1 MEPAVQRRRQGE
13 IRSEGLPAEPARLQS
28 AAEAARALERA
39 LAHFESV
46 LGQLEERAERPAP
59 EEEEEAEME
68 PQELSGLERT
78 LREFARRL
86 EDAVDHLG
94 LEAQRLSD
102 EASRL
107 AQIAGQLE
115 ARLGDLAQTGARA
128 PASHDVRPAPSA
140 EPVAP
145 REPQFRPAEGAIGVV
160 LAAVPGFQGL
170 MEVQRALSGLPATER
185 ASVVAYKNGEASL
198 EVLLR
203 APVSAQQIVEELGAA
218 TGYRLLIE
226 EARPEAQRLRLRF
239 IEQEGQGFGVR
250 AGDR

>member
-1 MEPAVQRRRQGE
+1 MEPAIQRRRRDE
-13 IRSEGLPAEPARLQS
+13 SRSEDLAAEPARLQS

-46 LGQLEERAERPAP
+46 LGQLEERVERPAP
-59 EEEEEAEME
+59 EEEAEME
-68 PQELSGLERT
+68 SQELSGLRRT
-78 LREFARRL
+78 LRELAQRL

-102 EASRL
+102 ETSRL

-115 ARLGDLAQTGARA
+115 ARLSELAGAGTPVSA
-128 PASHDVRPAPSA
+128 PREVASTPSA

-145 REPQFRPAEGAIGVV
+145 REPQFQPGEGAVGIV

-170 MEVQRALSGLPATER
+170 MEVQRALSGLSATER
-185 ASVVAYKNGEASL
+185 ASVVAYRNGEASL

-203 APVSAQQIVEELGAA
+203 APVSAQQIVEELRSA

-226 EARPEAQRLRLRF
+226 ESRPEAQRLRLRF
-239 IEQEGQGFGVR
+239 IEGEGDGR